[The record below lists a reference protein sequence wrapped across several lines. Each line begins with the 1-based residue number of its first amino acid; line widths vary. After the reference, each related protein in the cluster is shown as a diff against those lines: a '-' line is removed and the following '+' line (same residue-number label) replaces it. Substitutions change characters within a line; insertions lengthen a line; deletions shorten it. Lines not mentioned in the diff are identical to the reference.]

1 MPSIS
6 SMKRIEGA
14 AASASAKEADMRF
27 RTSPKYPTLSQVAT
41 DVAIKGTQANC
52 ASYISPFAD
61 RIREFAETR
70 YLVVALGLSPHGR
83 LPG

>member
-41 DVAIKGTQANC
+41 DVAIKGTR
-52 ASYISPFAD
+52 SEL
-61 RIREFAETR
+61 REI
-70 YLVVALGLSPHGR
+70 YLAFCRPH
-83 LPG
+83 